1 MEHKNKI
8 DEIRRAALR
17 LLEKEGPEAV
27 SMRRV
32 AGAAK
37 ITPMAIY
44 HYFRTREALLQDI
57 TAAEFEKQVARL
69 EALPVPADPE
79 HRLRQILESHLE
91 YAIKRPRVYD
101 YVFSNPRPGARRFPK
116 DFQER
121 KSPTFNLLMDAV
133 AAAIEHGYFR
143 QGDVF
148 EISLTIAAHT
158 QGLITLYRGGRFKV
172 SNQQFK
178 LLCWQSFA
186 KVFHGLRKQK

>member
-1 MEHKNKI
+1 MNHKNKL
-8 DEIRRAALR
+8 DEIRGAALR
-17 LLEKEGPEAV
+17 LLEKEGPGAV

-32 AGAAK
+32 AKAAG

-57 TAAEFEKQVARL
+57 TAAEFEKQVAKL
-69 EALPVPADPE
+69 QAMPVPADPQ

-133 AAAIEHGYFR
+133 AAAIELGYFGK
-143 QGDVF
+143 GDVF
-148 EISLTIAAHT
+148 EISLTIAAHM
-158 QGLITLYRGGRFKV
+158 QGLITLYRGGRFKL
-172 SNQQFK
+172 SDRQFK
-178 LLCWQSFA
+178 LLCFKSFSQ
-186 KVFHGLRKQK
+186 VFHGLRKQE